1 LALTAALAGWSSLA
15 SSQPAI
21 EEVIVNAD
29 FRNSQLQNLPASASV
44 LDEALIASR
53 NALHLEDI
61 LLNAPNVNLAA
72 GSSRA
77 RFYQIRGIGERS
89 QYAEPL
95 NASVGVLIDGVD
107 FSGIGAAAM
116 LYDVEQVEVLMGPQG
131 TRYGS
136 NALAGLINLQS
147 RAPTE
152 ETAVGL
158 QLQGENHGGRGVG
171 AYASGALAAE

>member
-1 LALTAALAGWSSLA
+1 MSRHSPSKHPLSIAITSALLGCSLSA
-15 SSQPAI
+15 QAQTTI

-29 FRNSQLQNLPASASV
+29 FRGSSLESLPTSVTV
-44 LDEALIASR
+44 LDEQLIASR

-61 LLNAPNVNLAA
+61 LLSAPNVNFAA

-89 QYAEPL
+89 QYTAPL
-95 NASVGVLIDGVD
+95 NSSVGVLIDGVD

-116 LYDVEQVEVLMGPQG
+116 LYDVEQVEILMGPQG

-147 RAPTE
+147 RAPT
-152 ETAVGL
+152 
-158 QLQGENHGGRGVG
+158 
-171 AYASGALAAE
+171 